1 MVFARETIESCIE
14 EAKPLL
20 EAHYAEIAHYHDIPL
35 DPDYDQYLQLEKMG
49 IVRCYVARNS
59 EGKMVGYAVY
69 IVRNNLHYK
78 TSLQAVQDIIFVKKE
93 CRGRGGYFILW
104 CDEQLRDEGVQAVY
118 HHVKTKFNFGPM
130 LEKCGYELIDLIY
143 GRRLDLEVI

>member
-93 CRGRGGYFILW
+93 CRGSERS
-104 CDEQLRDEGVQAVY
+104 RR
-118 HHVKTKFNFGPM
+118 N
-130 LEKCGYELIDLIY
+130 ELQGEALLPRYRTLSSLAQTPSGIVLI
-143 GRRLDLEVI
+143 VA